1 MLQHKDDPQS
11 LMLALDRFLSDY
23 YGDRQL
29 KYKPN
34 LQEIAARRIPESL
47 KYFYSFVEKYPG
59 KHGILDTQDGL
70 IFNSGEYVYKG
81 KLPIVNE
88 YTGCW
93 QCVTETEGIDPPV
106 WIEDYDRIN
115 DC

>member
-1 MLQHKDDPQS
+1 MLQHKDDPQA

-34 LQEIAARRIPESL
+34 IREIAARRIPESL

-59 KHGILDTQDGL
+59 KHGILTTQDGL
-70 IFNSGEYVYKG
+70 YLNSGKG
-81 KLPIVNE
+81 IFKNKLLIVGENQ
-88 YTGCW
+88 GC
-93 QCVTETEGIDPPV
+93 
-106 WIEDYDRIN
+106 
-115 DC
+115 